1 MMNANSRAK
10 GHRCVVVS
18 LTLVCAAVLAA
29 CGGSAS
35 DEGSTPDAAA
45 ARATDVPAAAEHD
58 ATAQSASPGGA
69 PALPNLLPAL
79 NDSGFAATYSLAG
92 TIDRSGPFFQSLGSN
107 GRSCA
112 TCHVQSEGWTITPR
126 GVQAR
131 FALSAGSD
139 PIFRTN
145 DGSNSPNADVSTP
158 RARRAAYSMLLGK
171 ALIRVGVGIPE
182 GAEFELA
189 AVDDPYGY
197 ASSRELSLF
206 RRPLPTTNLKF
217 LSTVMWDGRETFK
230 DASSLDCVAGTTNC
244 FASIHF
250 DLANQSN
257 DATVGHAQAAQ
268 ALTTQ
273 QREAIVAFEMDLFT
287 AQAFDWRA
295 GVLSADGA
303 RGGPVAL
310 SQNDFYF
317 GINDTLAGDYRT
329 RAPFTRTAMTL
340 FDGWAQAGAARAAIA
355 RGQALFNG
363 KPIRIRGVKGLNDDL
378 ALDVIAGTC
387 TTCHDAPNAGDH
399 SIPMPLDIGIADAAR
414 RTPDLPLY
422 TLRHKITGETMQT
435 TDPGRAL
442 ITGKWKDIGRFKGPI
457 LRALASRA
465 PYFHNGMAS
474 DLGAVVD
481 FYDSRFGIG
490 FTPSERADLVAF
502 LRAL

>member
-1 MMNANSRAK
+1 MLRA
-10 GHRCVVVS
+10 RTLFCLDPRLVALSS
-18 LTLVCAAVLAA
+18 LCLAVLTACGGGTTSGVDGTPIGAAATASSKAIESSVLAA
-29 CGGSAS
+29 STGDRS
-35 DEGSTPDAAA
+35 DT
-45 ARATDVPAAAEHD
+45 
-58 ATAQSASPGGA
+58 Q

-79 NDSGFAATYSLAG
+79 NEAGFAATFSLAG
-92 TIDRSGPFFQSLGSN
+92 AIDRSGPFFQSLGTN

-112 TCHVQSEGWTITPR
+112 SCHVQAEGWTITPR

-131 FALSAGSD
+131 FIRTAGTD

-145 DGSNSPNADVSTP
+145 DGSNSPTADVSTM
-158 RARRAAYSMLLGK
+158 RARRNAYSMLMTK
-171 ALIRVGVGIPE
+171 AVIRVGIGIPD

-197 ASSRELSLF
+197 AGSRELSLF

-230 DASSLDCVAGTTNC
+230 DASSTDCIVGTTNC

-268 ALTTQ
+268 PLTPA
-273 QREAIVAFEMDLFT
+273 QREAIVAFETDLFT
-287 AQAFDWRA
+287 AQVFDWRA
-295 GVLSADGA
+295 GLLSDDGA

-310 SQNDFYF
+310 AGQDFYF
-317 GINDTLAGDYRT
+317 GINDTLVGDYRT
-329 RAPFTRTAMTL
+329 RAPFTSAVMTL
-340 FDGWAQAGAARAAIA
+340 FDGWAQAGPARAAIA
-355 RGQALFNG
+355 RGQQLFNS
-363 KPIRIRGVKGLNDDL
+363 KSIRIRGVKGLNDDL
-378 ALDVIAGTC
+378 AVEEIAGTC
-387 TTCHDAPNAGDH
+387 TTCHNAPNGGDH
-399 SIPMPLDIGIADAAR
+399 SIPMPLDIGVADAAR

-422 TLRHKITGETMQT
+422 TLRNTATGETLQT

-457 LRALASRA
+457 LRALATRA

-474 DLGAVVD
+474 DLAAVVD
-481 FYDSRFGIG
+481 FYETRFGIG
-490 FTPSERADLVAF
+490 FTPAEKADLIAF